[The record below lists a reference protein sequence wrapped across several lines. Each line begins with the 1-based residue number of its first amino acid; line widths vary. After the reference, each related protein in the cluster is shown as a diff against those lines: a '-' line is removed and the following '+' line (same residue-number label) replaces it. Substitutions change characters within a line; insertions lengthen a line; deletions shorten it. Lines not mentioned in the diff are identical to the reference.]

1 MKVYFFNI
9 LIKAGNFPSELTSVN
24 GDQSENKYKRKK
36 SKQNDTSLNNKE
48 LNFSNLENLK
58 NEKNHNFKTE
68 ENEKNQ
74 NNYKKKNNSIGRSK
88 EKINKNLSSVSNEMN
103 SIGN

>member
-1 MKVYFFNI
+1 MKVFFYI
-9 LIKAGNFPSELTSVN
+9 FIKAGNLPSELTSVN
-24 GDQSENKYKRKK
+24 GEPSENKYKRKK
-36 SKQNDTSLNNKE
+36 SKHNDTSLNNKE

-58 NEKNHNFKTE
+58 NEKNQNFKTE

-74 NNYKKKNNSIGRSK
+74 NNLKKKNNSVGRSK
-88 EKINKNLSSVSNEMN
+88 EKMKKNLSSVSHEMN